1 MTRIIAATVLFDAM
15 STEPVYDVGIV
26 GCGVIGNRLAESF
39 SAHERTNVWGA
50 CDLVESK
57 VEAFADEYDCAAFT
71 DYRELIGTEAVDVVY
86 VGIPP
91 TGHLEV
97 ARVALE
103 QEKDVICEKPLAEN
117 AAEGEKMVEL
127 EASSERTTAVNL
139 PFRYTPGFVEM
150 RERIHAGD
158 VGRPKR
164 INLDFRFPQWPR
176 EWQDVEWL
184 KSREQGGPL
193 REVGTHFLFGVQEIF
208 GSVERLSAEVT
219 YTGPETYEESIVG
232 YFEVDGVHGT
242 LDLLCD
248 HEQSEE
254 NSITVVGSESS
265 LTLTEWYK
273 LVENRGDSEA
283 GGVTTLNEMREQT
296 TLTLV
301 DEFVTSLDGGDGN
314 LVSFEEAQRVQRVV
328 DAVFA
333 SEGTMRE
340 LGDD

>member
-1 MTRIIAATVLFDAM
+1 M
-15 STEPVYDVGIV
+15 SSEPGYDVGIV

-39 SAHERTNVWGA
+39 AAHERTNVWGA

-57 VEAFADEYDCAAFT
+57 VEAFADEYDCAPFT
-71 DYRELIGTEAVDVVY
+71 DYRELVGADAVDVVY

-97 ARVALE
+97 TQFAFE
-103 QEKDVICEKPLAEN
+103 HEKDIICEKPIAES
-117 AAEGEKMVEL
+117 AEQGEKMVEL
-127 EASSERTTAVNL
+127 ELSSEQTTAVNL

-150 RERIHAGD
+150 RERVSDGD

-164 INLDFRFPQWPR
+164 ISLDFRFPQWPR

-208 GSVERLSAEVT
+208 GPVERLSAEVT

-232 YFEVDGVHGT
+232 YFEVGGVHGT
-242 LDLLCD
+242 LDLLCN

-265 LTLTEWYK
+265 LTLTEWYR
-273 LVENRGDSEA
+273 LVENRGASEES
-283 GGVTTLNEMREQT
+283 GTTLNEMREQT

-301 DEFVTSLDGGDGN
+301 DEFVTSLDGGDGD
-314 LVSFEEAQRVQRVV
+314 LVSFEEAHRVQRVV
-328 DAVFA
+328 DAVFD